1 MKYADGP
8 TAEVE
13 TLVDAPPAV
22 VWALVSD
29 ITTPVRF
36 SEELHDVRWVDEP
49 TLTAMDARGEL
60 SGGLLAELRRSGVV

>member
-1 MKYADGP
+1 MVRYADGP

-29 ITTPVRF
+29 ISTPVRF
-36 SEELHDVRWVDEP
+36 S
-49 TLTAMDARGEL
+49 GEL
-60 SGGLLAELRRSGVV
+60 QEVRRIDD